1 MTVNDVKNKDVPA
14 YFSEKRR
21 IKDLQKF
28 LPQSSLDQ
36 RLKIKVKKC
45 LIIAIGKSNV
55 MFKISSLDGHYL
67 VLF

>member
-1 MTVNDVKNKDVPA
+1 MTGNDVKNKDVPA

-21 IKDLQKF
+21 IKALLKF
-28 LPQSSLDQ
+28 LPQSPLDQ

-55 MFKISSLDGHYL
+55 MFKIFSLDGHHL